1 MKRLFT
7 IGLLGAAMTFGV
19 AACGSDSKTPETTAK
34 SATTAAGGDT
44 ATTSGGG
51 SSSGNAAVDDYCKQ
65 VKDFVAEVKA
75 AGTDAG
81 KLAALSSKAADLTA
95 AAGKLSSS
103 NLDADDAK
111 KLGDCT
117 QEATKAFSG

>member
-34 SATTAAGGDT
+34 SATTVAGDT
-44 ATTSGGG
+44 ATTTGGG
-51 SSSGNAAVDDYCKQ
+51 SSSGNTAVDDYCKQ

-75 AGTDAG
+75 AGTDTG

-103 NLDADDAK
+103 NLNADDAK